1 MEHLNITYTKE
12 DGVATI
18 VFNRPDRLNTL
29 TGPMNREICAA
40 IENAEVDR
48 DVKVL
53 VLTGAGRAFCA
64 GSDLVDWVPRTAET
78 HPLHTIWG
86 MRDLGNVY
94 LRLRRFEKV
103 AIAAI
108 NGFAISEGFTI
119 AMLCDIRL
127 ASDQARLGEM
137 ALKWGTIPDVGSLC
151 LLPHFVGLSRA
162 MQYIFSGELI
172 EAKEAER
179 LGIVSEVVPH
189 DQLAPRAR
197 TLAKTVAKG
206 PCVAQQL
213 TKGLIYRQLR
223 IDFDSAVQDYITSQ
237 QVCESSVDFHEGLQA
252 FREKRQ
258 PSFQGS

>member
-1 MEHLNITYTKE
+1 MKYQNISYTKE
-12 DGVATI
+12 DGIATV

-29 TGPMNREICAA
+29 TSAMNREICSA
-40 IENAEVDR
+40 IEDAEVDG

-78 HPLHTIWG
+78 HPLQTMRN

-94 LRLRRFEKV
+94 ARLRRFEKV

-108 NGFAISEGFTI
+108 NGFAISEGLTI
-119 AMLCDIRL
+119 ALLCDIRL

-137 ALKWGTIPDVGSLC
+137 ALKWGAIPDVGSLC

-162 MQYIFSGELI
+162 MQYIFSGDLI

-179 LGIVSEVVPH
+179 LGIVGEVVPH
-189 DQLAPRAR
+189 DQLTPRAR
-197 TLAKTVAKG
+197 TLAHAIAKG

-223 IDFDSAVQDYITSQ
+223 IDFDSAVQDYITSHQ
-237 QVCESSVDFHEGLQA
+237 LCESSADFHEGLQA
-252 FREKRQ
+252 FLEKRQ
-258 PSFQGS
+258 PAFKGS

>member
-1 MEHLNITYTKE
+1 MKPQNITYTKE
-12 DGVATI
+12 GGVATI
-18 VFNRPDRLNTL
+18 AFNRPDRLNTL

-40 IENAEVDR
+40 IEDAEVDR
-48 DVKVL
+48 DVRVL

-64 GSDLVDWVPRTAET
+64 GSDLVDWVPRTPET
-78 HPLHTIWG
+78 HPLQTMWS

-94 LRLRRFEKV
+94 VRLKRFEKV

-108 NGFAISEGFTI
+108 NGFAISEGLTI
-119 AMLCDIRL
+119 ALLCDIRL
-127 ASDQARLGEM
+127 ASERARLGEM

-179 LGIVSEVVPH
+179 LGIVSEVVLH
-189 DQLAPRAR
+189 DQLASRAR
-197 TLAKTVAKG
+197 ALAETIAKG
-206 PCVAQQL
+206 PRVAQQL

-223 IDFDSAVQDYITSQ
+223 IDFDSAVQDYITVQ
-237 QVCESSVDFHEGLQA
+237 QLCESSADFHEGLHA
-252 FREKRQ
+252 FLEKRQ